1 MSPASAPAPLPSLGI
16 VGFGAFGRLA
26 ARHLAG
32 FFRVLA
38 YDPEP
43 VVRSEPGVVLTDLA
57 GAAACPVVI
66 LAVPVGRLRETVEAV
81 APHLRPGALVLD
93 VGSVKMEPARIM
105 AEGLPP
111 CVDVVATHPL
121 FGPHS
126 ARNGIAG
133 LKIAVCPLRGR
144 SSRRAAA
151 FLRRALGLDVILTTP
166 EAHDREAALA
176 QGLTHLIARVLV
188 RMEPLPDRIT
198 TRSFDLIREA
208 IGLVRHDAPEV
219 FDAITRTNPY
229 AAEVRRSFFA
239 LATALDAE
247 LGNTELGNPWPA
259 PDPALTE
266 PIGSWRVPVSFS
278 TSRHFSRT
286 GQP

>member
-1 MSPASAPAPLPSLGI
+1 MTPARAHAPRPFLGI

-32 FFRVLA
+32 SFRILA
-38 YDPEP
+38 FDPAP
-43 VVRSEPGVVLTDLA
+43 AARSEPGVVLADLPRVA
-57 GAAACPVVI
+57 SCPVVV
-66 LAVPVGRLRETVEAV
+66 LAVPVGRLRETVAQV

-111 CVDVVATHPL
+111 FVDVVATHPL
-121 FGPHS
+121 FGPAS
-126 ARNGIAG
+126 ARDGIAG

-144 SSRRAAA
+144 SGRRAAA

-188 RMEPLPDRIT
+188 RMEPLPHRIT
-198 TRSFDLIREA
+198 TRSFELIREA
-208 IGLVRHDAPEV
+208 VGLVRHDAPEV
-219 FDAITRTNPY
+219 FDAITRANPY
-229 AAEVRRSFFA
+229 AAEVRRTFFA
-239 LATALDAE
+239 LAAALDAE
-247 LGNTELGNPWPA
+247 LGAAREERG
-259 PDPALTE
+259 PDAQGPRMT
-266 PIGSWRVPVSFS
+266 PIRS
-278 TSRHFSRT
+278 
-286 GQP
+286 